1 MTNAYKNK
9 IVEAFRDNSIKS
21 VLLIDDEYQSY
32 EALVENKTT
41 INKKLV
47 ELEKSSI
54 TDLAEYKKNLSKI
67 LLEDKI
73 QTHNN
78 TENFLRRSN
87 KAQQFTDFFHEKK
100 KICTVESNVEKLE
113 VEKIR
118 KSDLVVLDY
127 HLNPENKGNEALS
140 SLKLI
145 SELSNNKHMNIVVI
159 YTNEVLVDVWRQIA
173 AVLHGDRAQLIEL
186 QGDELDAWEQ
196 NQVEWRDEWEK
207 SVFKKSMIR
216 EHLLSELNFAPLLA
230 ELKTLLDEDTAD
242 ELSISHIKRL
252 LENSIQTL
260 NLIKADATSFAIH
273 GTEGQWIQAGHV
285 FIALKS
291 KKDDKDDPKDI
302 WDCIETCLHDWKPSF
317 YRVIT
322 SQLQNQIEDA
332 NLSMEKVL
340 SKGKMEQISMLWGVL
355 RAADDCRREA
365 AKDMLANL
373 LNDVS
378 ENIRNDSQLINFVV
392 ESANSTAD
400 KLPVFIGVK
409 ENNGKHNN
417 FINEMLNISAKN
429 YEVVLDSDL
438 NTDYRCNIVHAFN
451 EQLCTVKEDILHIS
465 TGVVIKDT
473 THDDYYLCI
482 APSCNTVPNQATGSS
497 LAAAMTPHRA
507 MRFIKLTIEENFKKA
522 LRNAHQ
528 SDIIFVSHSN
538 KRLALK
544 IYEKDGVPAI
554 VQGVVVKHDNEPIK
568 IGDTKKIQFVITN
581 ANKELEITEKEFLP
595 IAKLRAGFASRYQ
608 NTQLQY
614 EARIGV
620 DFMSATI
627 T

>member
-9 IVEAFRDNSIKS
+9 IVKAFRDNSIKS

-47 ELEKSSI
+47 ELESSSI
-54 TDLAEYKKNLSKI
+54 TDLAEYKKNLSRI
-67 LLEDKI
+67 LKEDKI
-73 QTHNN
+73 QANEK
-78 TENFLRRSN
+78 TEEFLRRSDIA
-87 KAQQFTDFFHEKK
+87 KKFTEFFHEKK

-140 SLKLI
+140 SLRLI
-145 SELSNNKHMNIVVI
+145 SDLSNNKHMNIVVI

-173 AVLHGDRAQLIEL
+173 AVLYGDRAQLIEL
-186 QGDELDAWEQ
+186 QGDELNAWEQ
-196 NQVEWRDEWEK
+196 NQVEWKDEWEK

-216 EHLLSELNFAPLLA
+216 EHLLSELNLAPLLA
-230 ELKTLLDEDTAD
+230 ELKALLDEDAAD

-252 LENSIQTL
+252 LEDSIQTL

-273 GTEGQWIQAGHV
+273 GTEGQWLQAGHV

-291 KKDDKDDPKDI
+291 KRDDKDDPKDI
-302 WDCIETCLHDWKPSF
+302 WDCIETCLHDWRPSF

-355 RAADDCRREA
+355 RVADDSRHIA

-378 ENIRNDSQLINFVV
+378 DNIRNDSHLIDFVV
-392 ESANSTAD
+392 ESANNTSD
-400 KLPVFIGVK
+400 KLPEFSGQK
-409 ENNGKHNN
+409 DNPGKHQN
-417 FINEMLNISAKN
+417 FINKMLDISAEN
-429 YEVVLDSDL
+429 YEAVSAEDM

-451 EQLCTVKEDILHIS
+451 EQLCTVKEDVSHIS
-465 TGVVIKDT
+465 TGVIIKNIANG
-473 THDDYYLCI
+473 DYYLCI
-482 APSCNTVPNQATGSS
+482 APSCNTVPKQPTGGSI
-497 LAAAMTPHRA
+497 AAALTPHRA
-507 MRFIKLTIEENFKKA
+507 MRFIKLKVADNLKRALKDAHESNTIFISSGDE
-522 LRNAHQ
+522 
-528 SDIIFVSHSN
+528 
-538 KRLALK
+538 RLALK
-544 IYEKDGVPAI
+544 VYETNGVPAI
-554 VQGVVVKHDNEPIK
+554 DQGFVVNHDNEK
-568 IGDTKKIQFVITN
+568 IEKGATKRIQFVITN
-581 ANKELEITEKEFLP
+581 TEKKLEIIERDFLP

-620 DFMSATI
+620 DFMSAMI